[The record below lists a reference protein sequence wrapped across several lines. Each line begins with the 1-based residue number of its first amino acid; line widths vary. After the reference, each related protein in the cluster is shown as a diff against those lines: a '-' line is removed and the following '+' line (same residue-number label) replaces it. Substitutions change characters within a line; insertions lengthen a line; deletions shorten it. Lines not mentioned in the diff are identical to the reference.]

1 MKMHYH
7 DQETSEGRSA
17 FDAERSVH
25 NPIFQAIEAKF
36 DAWMDAQREAG
47 TEAEEQYFG
56 DEAIYT
62 KKGAIREAMWQ
73 IQYLMEENGITSI
86 DLDDPKIDYDAFF
99 QD

>member
-7 DQETSEGRSA
+7 DQETSEGRAA
-17 FDAERSVH
+17 FAAERNTAH
-25 NPIFQAIEAKF
+25 PAFQAIEAKF
-36 DAWMDAQREAG
+36 DTWMDAQREAG

-73 IQYLMEENGITSI
+73 IQYVMQEAGITSI
-86 DLDDPKIDYDAFF
+86 DHDDNRIDYDEIF
-99 QD
+99 QS